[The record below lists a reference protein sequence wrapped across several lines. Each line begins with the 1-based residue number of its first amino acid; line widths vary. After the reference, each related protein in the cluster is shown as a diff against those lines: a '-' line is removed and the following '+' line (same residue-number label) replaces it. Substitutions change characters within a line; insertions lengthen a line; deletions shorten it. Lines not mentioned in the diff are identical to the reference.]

1 MSVNKF
7 ELITWV
13 QHDSSN
19 LLIVL
24 IEWYKI
30 YRTTDQTSGKEGAIW
45 KLSTKLIISIQC
57 QNFISIQALTRK
69 NLIAYFNSNKTR
81 SILSR
86 TASESNIQYKLLQ
99 YIHLKEH
106 NVEQSETPLTD

>member
-30 YRTTDQTSGKEGAIW
+30 YRTADQTSGKEGAIW
-45 KLSTKLIISIQC
+45 KISTELIISIQC
-57 QNFISIQALTRK
+57 QNFISIQALRK

-86 TASESNIQYKLLQ
+86 TASESNIQYELLQ
-99 YIHLKEH
+99 YIHLKER
-106 NVEQSETPLTD
+106 NVEQSAPLTD

>member
-1 MSVNKF
+1 MGPTQQLQFGNS
-7 ELITWV
+7 
-13 QHDSSN
+13 
-19 LLIVL
+19 LIVL
-24 IEWYKI
+24 IEWNRRRHKI
-30 YRTTDQTSGKEGAIW
+30 YRTTDHTSGKESAIW
-45 KLSTKLIISIQC
+45 KISVFQC
-57 QNFISIQALTRK
+57 RNFISIQALARK